1 MTLICEVPYNTVT
14 MSRLQDTSNDFI
26 IVIDTHRYKVDQKNY
41 IICESPNTPGTHRSI
56 IITAEKL

>member
-14 MSRLQDTSNDFI
+14 MTRLQDTSIDFI
-26 IVIDTHRYKVDQKNY
+26 IEIENYRYKVDKKNY
-41 IICESPNTPGTHRSI
+41 IICENPNASGTHRSI

>member
-26 IVIDTHRYKVDQKNY
+26 IVIDTHRYKVDKKNY